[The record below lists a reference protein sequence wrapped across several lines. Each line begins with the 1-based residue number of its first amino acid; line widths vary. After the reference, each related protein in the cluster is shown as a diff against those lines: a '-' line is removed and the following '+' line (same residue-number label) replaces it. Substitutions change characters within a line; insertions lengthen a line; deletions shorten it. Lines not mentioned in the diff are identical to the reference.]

1 MYCSINYIWSKFFQ
15 VPRLIISLT
24 NKTQFGMLKVQKATI
39 RIDPEPFIMFL
50 TMIVIIPCQEPRVL
64 VDKSC
69 MFQSWQKFLNQR
81 KNTIQIQSLNCNM
94 YYVEIRNIYSPSTN
108 STIFVT
114 LGSLAIAN
122 SVSHICF
129 PSYLWLYSFSFFILW
144 STVPFEM

>member
-1 MYCSINYIWSKFFQ
+1 MFKRYQIHMYYSINYIWSKFFQ

-69 MFQSWQKFLNQR
+69 MFQSW
-81 KNTIQIQSLNCNM
+81 
-94 YYVEIRNIYSPSTN
+94 
-108 STIFVT
+108 
-114 LGSLAIAN
+114 
-122 SVSHICF
+122 
-129 PSYLWLYSFSFFILW
+129 
-144 STVPFEM
+144 